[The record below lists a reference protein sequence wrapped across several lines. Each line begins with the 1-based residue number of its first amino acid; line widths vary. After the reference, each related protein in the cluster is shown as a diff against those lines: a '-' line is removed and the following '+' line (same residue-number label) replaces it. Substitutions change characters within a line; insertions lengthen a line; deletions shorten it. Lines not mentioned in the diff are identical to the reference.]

1 MSTGENMAGWRP
13 GASRHAVEARAR
25 LLQDIRAF
33 LSDRTVLEVE
43 TPILASAGN
52 SDPNL
57 SCLSTDTLPRKY
69 LRTSPEYTL
78 KRMLAAGFGDI
89 YELGRVF
96 RAGEKGR
103 FHNPEFTLL
112 EWYRKDIPYLD
123 LSSEVCELLR
133 FCGRGQFDEWPVQ
146 HCSYRELFL
155 QHTGIDPFFCT
166 EDELAALAAE
176 RGLRAISLG
185 LLEWLD
191 LLLSHVI
198 EPALPGETITVVY
211 DFLPEQAALAT
222 VRADDPPVAE
232 RFEIYIGQVEI
243 ANGYQ
248 ELSNPEEQLQRF
260 ESEQKLKTAR
270 GEETAPLDYRLI
282 EALRQGL
289 PQCSG
294 VAMGVDRLLMSLL
307 KLEHIDAVLAFSA
320 DRN

>member
-13 GASRHAVEARAR
+13 GASRHAVEARAH

-33 LSDRTVLEVE
+33 FSDRFVLEVE
-43 TPILASAGN
+43 TPTLSSAGN

-57 SCLSTDTLPRKY
+57 SCLSTDTEPRKF
-69 LRTSPEYTL
+69 LRTSPEYAL

-112 EWYRKDIPYLD
+112 EWYRKDTRYLD
-123 LSSEVCELLR
+123 LSSEVCDLLR

-146 HCSYRELFL
+146 RCSYRELFL

-166 EDELAALAAE
+166 EDDLSALAAE

-222 VRADDPPVAE
+222 IRADDPPVAE
-232 RFEIYIGQVEI
+232 RFEVYLGQLEI

-248 ELSNPEEQLQRF
+248 ELSNPEEQLHRF
-260 ESEQKLKTAR
+260 ESEQKLRAAR
-270 GEETAPLDYRLI
+270 GEETAPLDHRLI

-289 PQCSG
+289 PECSG
-294 VAMGVDRLLMSLL
+294 VAMGVDRFLMSLL